1 MLPVI
6 VNRVPLVDPGFSRA
20 ESGGVEAARLQVA
33 MDTVT
38 RQKFPLVLNGLKSH
52 NTRPMR
58 HDPDDLIM
66 LFNDLFRDEYRT
78 VLVRGGDE
86 PEYLPATEPDGFAQI
101 IFAHGYYASALHEI
115 SHWCIAGEYRRRLRD
130 FGYWYCPDGRSA
142 EQQRAFEK
150 AEIKPQALEWLFSVA
165 AGARFHISV
174 DNLSGSGAWDEDA
187 FRRNVT
193 AQANEYLEHG
203 LPARAG
209 QFFQTLRLFYGTE
222 AGFNEV
228 WNKETRRLM
237 PECSVTDTEVN

>member
-6 VNRVPLVDPGFSRA
+6 VNRVPLVDPGVSGA
-20 ESGGVEAARLQVA
+20 ESAGVEAAPLQDA

-38 RQKFPLVLNGLKSH
+38 GRKFPLVLNGLKSH

-66 LFNDLFRDEYRT
+66 LFNDRFRETFRT
-78 VLVRGGDE
+78 VLVRGSDE

-115 SHWCIAGEYRRRLRD
+115 SHWCIAGEYRRTLRD
-130 FGYWYCPDGRSA
+130 FGYWYCPDGRSMK
-142 EQQRAFEK
+142 QQQAFEK
-150 AEIKPQALEWLFSVA
+150 AEVKPQALEWLFANA
-165 AGARFHISV
+165 AGARFHVSV

-193 AQANEYLEHG
+193 AQANDYLEHG

-209 QFFQTLRLFYGTE
+209 MFFQSLRTFYGTE
-222 AGFNEV
+222 ADFNEV
-228 WNKETRRLM
+228 WKKETRRLM
-237 PECSVTDTEVN
+237 PEDSATDTEVN

>member
-1 MLPVI
+1 MLQVI
-6 VNRVPLVDPGFSRA
+6 VDTVPWVGYGLSDA
-20 ESGGVEAARLQVA
+20 ESGKVETAALQVA
-33 MDTVT
+33 MDTVA

-66 LFNDLFRDEYRT
+66 LFNGLFREEYRT

-86 PEYLPATEPDGFAQI
+86 PEYLPATEPEGFAQV

-115 SHWCIAGEYRRRLRD
+115 SHWCIAGEHRRRLRD
-130 FGYWYCPDGRSA
+130 FGYWYCPDGRSV
-142 EQQRAFEK
+142 EQQRAFEQ

-174 DNLSGSGAWDEDA
+174 DNLAGSGAWDEPA

-193 AQANEYLEHG
+193 VQADDYLEYG

-209 QFFQTLRLFYGTE
+209 RFFDTLRTFYGT
-222 AGFNEV
+222 AADFNQAWE
-228 WNKETRRLM
+228 KETRRLM
-237 PECSVTDTEVN
+237 PERSATEIEVD